1 MRRKVGIFVVIF
13 PWSLFVGINIIFA
26 NEELEQTELSIG
38 KITYSRKICA
48 WIERQKEKE
57 VDGDVKCY

>member
-26 NEELEQTELSIG
+26 NEELEQTELSM
-38 KITYSRKICA
+38 
-48 WIERQKEKE
+48 EK
-57 VDGDVKCY
+57 